1 MNDIIQL
8 LPDSVAN
15 QIAAGE
21 VIQRPAS
28 VIKELVENSIDAGAT
43 LINVVCVDSG
53 RTSIQVTDNGK
64 GMSETDARLSF
75 ERHATSKIR
84 QADDLFNLHTMGF
97 RGEALA
103 SIAAVAQVELRTRR
117 PDDDLGTALT
127 IAGSRFVSQEP
138 VQCPV
143 GCNFTISNLFYN
155 VPVRRKFL
163 KSNTTELNNIVTAFE
178 RIALV
183 YPDVAFTLY
192 NNQTELYNL
201 KAGGLRQRI
210 VDVIGKKINQHL
222 LPIDIDTTMCKI
234 SGFVGKPESARKKG
248 ARQFFFVNGRYMKH
262 PYFHKAIMTAYERLV
277 PEGEQIPY
285 FIYFTVNPTDIDV
298 NIHPTKTEIK
308 FENEQTV
315 WQILTAAVR
324 DAVGMFNDVTAIEF
338 DTEGQPDIPALGA
351 MPQAD
356 ISAPKV
362 QYNPAYNPFNEPSA
376 QRSSA
381 APDNWE
387 QLYEGLS
394 SAHSRQQSAP
404 SLFGNN
410 TGGVI
415 QSRSNVA
422 NKPFADNGIVL
433 STGFSKPDGS
443 ISQSAGFDADSLDFN
458 TDANAQPS
466 GTDMQSA
473 GFNALSADTDMLS
486 ASTEPSPLEE
496 KSPTHYQYKGRYIMT
511 SVKSGL
517 MIIDQ
522 YRAHTR
528 ILYEGYI
535 EQMQKR
541 RSSSQKPLFP
551 DTIHFSASDKV
562 VVEAVMPELQNIG
575 FELTPNEEGDY
586 TITAVP
592 SGLDGLDYVALVQD
606 LVASAR
612 EKTTSAIDDINHSI
626 ALELAR
632 NAAVTYG
639 QVLTNAEMEN
649 IVNSL
654 FACSNFSYTP
664 DGKKI
669 LTMLRQTDLEQ
680 LFGV

>member
-103 SIAAVAQVELRTRR
+103 SNAAVAQGELRTRR

-138 VQCPV
+138 VQCPI

-404 SLFGNN
+404 SLFGND

-415 QSRSNVA
+415 QSRSNIA
-422 NKPFADNGIVL
+422 NKQFADKGIVL
-433 STGFSKPDGS
+433 SKGFSKPDG
-443 ISQSAGFDADSLDFN
+443 L
-458 TDANAQPS
+458 NAE
-466 GTDMQSA
+466 SA

-541 RSSSQKPLFP
+541 RPSSQKPLFP

>member
-117 PDDDLGTALT
+117 PDDDIGTALT

-201 KAGGLRQRI
+201 KAGRLRQRI

-234 SGFVGKPESARKKG
+234 TGFVGKPESARKKG

-404 SLFGNN
+404 SLFGND

-433 STGFSKPDGS
+433 SKGFSKPDG
-443 ISQSAGFDADSLDFN
+443 L
-458 TDANAQPS
+458 NAE
-466 GTDMQSA
+466 SA

-541 RSSSQKPLFP
+541 RPSSQKPLFP

-586 TITAVP
+586 KITAVP

>member
-404 SLFGNN
+404 SLFGND

-422 NKPFADNGIVL
+422 NKPFADKGIVL
-433 STGFSKPDGS
+433 SKGFSKPDG
-443 ISQSAGFDADSLDFN
+443 L
-458 TDANAQPS
+458 NAE
-466 GTDMQSA
+466 SA

-541 RSSSQKPLFP
+541 RPSSQKPLFP

-592 SGLDGLDYVALVQD
+592 SELDGLDYVALVQD

>member
-234 SGFVGKPESARKKG
+234 TGFVGKPESARKKG

-362 QYNPAYNPFNEPSA
+362 QYNPAYNPFNESSA

-394 SAHSRQQSAP
+394 SAHSRQQSAQ
-404 SLFGNN
+404 SLFGND

-415 QSRSNVA
+415 QSRSNA
-422 NKPFADNGIVL
+422 TNKPFADNGIVL
-433 STGFSKPDGS
+433 SKGFSKPDGLNAE
-443 ISQSAGFDADSLDFN
+443 SAE
-458 TDANAQPS
+458 
-466 GTDMQSA
+466 
-473 GFNALSADTDMLS
+473 FNALSADTDMLS

-541 RSSSQKPLFP
+541 RPSSQKPLFP

>member
-222 LPIDIDTTMCKI
+222 LLIDIDTTMCKI

-415 QSRSNVA
+415 QSRSNA
-422 NKPFADNGIVL
+422 TNKPFADNGIVL
-433 STGFSKPDGS
+433 SKGFSKPDGLNAE
-443 ISQSAGFDADSLDFN
+443 SAE
-458 TDANAQPS
+458 
-466 GTDMQSA
+466 
-473 GFNALSADTDMLS
+473 FNALSADTDMLS

-541 RSSSQKPLFP
+541 RPSSQKPLFP

-586 TITAVP
+586 KITAVP

>member
-1 MNDIIQL
+1 M
-8 LPDSVAN
+8 
-15 QIAAGE
+15 
-21 VIQRPAS
+21 
-28 VIKELVENSIDAGAT
+28 
-43 LINVVCVDSG
+43 
-53 RTSIQVTDNGK
+53 
-64 GMSETDARLSF
+64 
-75 ERHATSKIR
+75 
-84 QADDLFNLHTMGF
+84 
-97 RGEALA
+97 
-103 SIAAVAQVELRTRR
+103 ELRTRR

-362 QYNPAYNPFNEPSA
+362 QYNPAYNPFNESSA

-404 SLFGNN
+404 SLFGND

-433 STGFSKPDGS
+433 SKGFSKPDG
-443 ISQSAGFDADSLDFN
+443 L
-458 TDANAQPS
+458 NAE
-466 GTDMQSA
+466 SA

-541 RSSSQKPLFP
+541 RPSSQKPLFP

>member
-262 PYFHKAIMTAYERLV
+262 PYFHKAIMTAYERLI

-404 SLFGNN
+404 SLFSND

-433 STGFSKPDGS
+433 SKGFSKPDGLNAE
-443 ISQSAGFDADSLDFN
+443 SAE
-458 TDANAQPS
+458 
-466 GTDMQSA
+466 
-473 GFNALSADTDMLS
+473 FNALSADTDMLS

-541 RSSSQKPLFP
+541 RPSSQKPLFP

>member
-192 NNQTELYNL
+192 NNKTELYNL

-404 SLFGNN
+404 SLFGND

-415 QSRSNVA
+415 QSRSNA
-422 NKPFADNGIVL
+422 TTKPFADKGIVL
-433 STGFSKPDGS
+433 SKGFSKPDG
-443 ISQSAGFDADSLDFN
+443 L
-458 TDANAQPS
+458 NAE
-466 GTDMQSA
+466 SA

-541 RSSSQKPLFP
+541 RPSSQKPLFP

>member
-262 PYFHKAIMTAYERLV
+262 PYFHKAIMTAYERLI

-404 SLFGNN
+404 SLFGND

-415 QSRSNVA
+415 QSRSNA
-422 NKPFADNGIVL
+422 TNKPFADNGIVL
-433 STGFSKPDGS
+433 SKGFSKPDG
-443 ISQSAGFDADSLDFN
+443 L
-458 TDANAQPS
+458 NAE
-466 GTDMQSA
+466 SA

-541 RSSSQKPLFP
+541 RPSSQKPLFH

-654 FACSNFSYTP
+654 FACSNFGYTP

>member
-362 QYNPAYNPFNEPSA
+362 QYNPAYNPFNESSA

-404 SLFGNN
+404 SLFGND

-433 STGFSKPDGS
+433 SKGFSKPDGLNAE
-443 ISQSAGFDADSLDFN
+443 SAE
-458 TDANAQPS
+458 
-466 GTDMQSA
+466 
-473 GFNALSADTDMLS
+473 FNALSADTDMLP

-541 RSSSQKPLFP
+541 RPSSQKPLFP